1 MEKEI
6 SNQVQEAQRAPY
18 RINLRRNTYKPG
30 HIQIK
35 VTKTKHKQ
43 RKLKAAREKQQYI
56 REIPYT

>member
-6 SNQVQEAQRAPY
+6 SNQVQKAQRAPY
-18 RINLRRNTYKPG
+18 RINPRRNTPG

-56 REIPYT
+56 RETPYT